1 MEIRHETEC
10 RVLLSCPRVQR
21 SHVCVLYFRH
31 HRYIEKRKRST
42 DGTLSEW
49 CEKEQNNTININICE
64 TRFLNFSSMVFTFYR
79 SQNFFFDINYVLNII
94 LHDRYKYRKFPPT
107 RWKINNRNGK
117 SICRTTA
124 EKAVAFVCTITYN

>member
-1 MEIRHETEC
+1 MEIRHETER

-21 SHVCVLYFRH
+21 SHICVLYFRH
-31 HRYIEKRKRST
+31 HIYIEKRKRST

-64 TRFLNFSSMVFTFYR
+64 TRFLNFSFMVFTFYR
-79 SQNFFFDINYVLNII
+79 YQNTFFSLLITCWISFCMIATNIE
-94 LHDRYKYRKFPPT
+94 KKSSNS
-107 RWKINNRNGK
+107 KINNRNGK
-117 SICRTTA
+117 SICKTA